1 MDDHQFR
8 RLLDH
13 LGLSWTGY
21 RKVRKG
27 VKKRVSRHMQA
38 LNCSNMA
45 GYLHKI
51 DKSKEA
57 RDECERLMT
66 VSISRFFRD
75 KKLWDLLLDEMLPGL
90 IEQHP
95 EKIMVWSAGCACGEE
110 AYSLNILWDALES
123 SDARSPVLDIT
134 ATDMNPITLKRA
146 RDGIYPVS
154 SLKEVPEEM
163 RARYFHPEEVGKN
176 YRIKESL
183 KKGLHWR
190 VHNLLSGTLESP
202 FQIILMRNNLLTYYH
217 DAIKRAALKNVLCC
231 LGSGGFLIIGS
242 HERLPFEVSEL
253 HDYGSLSYIFQKR
266 ESAGSSTFSASG

>member
-1 MDDHQFR
+1 M
-8 RLLDH
+8 
-13 LGLSWTGY
+13 
-21 RKVRKG
+21 V
-27 VKKRVSRHMQA
+27 
-38 LNCSNMA
+38 
-45 GYLHKI
+45 GYLHEI

-95 EKIMVWSAGCACGEE
+95 EKISAWSAGCACGEE
-110 AYSLNILWDALES
+110 AYSLNILWDALEPS
-123 SDARSPVLDIT
+123 GARSPDLHIT
-134 ATDMNPITLKRA
+134 ATDMNPITLERA
-146 RDGIYPVS
+146 RGGIYPVS
-154 SLKEVPEEM
+154 SLIEVPEEM
-163 RARYFHPEEVGKN
+163 RSRYFHPVEEGKN

-202 FQIILMRNNLLTYYH
+202 FQIIFMRNNLLTYYH
-217 DAIKRAALKNVLCC
+217 DEIKRAALKNVLSC
-231 LGSGGFLIIGS
+231 LSSEGFLIIGS
-242 HERLPFEVSEL
+242 HETLPSEVSEL

>member
-242 HERLPFEVSEL
+242 HERLPFETPEL
-253 HDYGSLSYIFQKR
+253 YNYGSHSYIFLKN
-266 ESAGSSTFSASG
+266 